1 MDPEQE
7 GYEDLS
13 DEEEEIVEAPK
24 QAKNIS
30 KPTQDQEEAQE
41 EEAPVDNIPEVR
53 YVAYKSPQV
62 EGIIDTETNLPV
74 GTETN
79 VILAEILN
87 KIDNIEKSTG

>member
-7 GYEDLS
+7 SYEDLS
-13 DEEEEIVEAPK
+13 EEEIINEAPK
-24 QAKNIS
+24 QNKKPAQAPAETIS
-30 KPTQDQEEAQE
+30 EE
-41 EEAPVDNIPEVR
+41 R
-53 YVAYKSPQV
+53 YVAYKSPAI

>member
-7 GYEDLS
+7 SYEDLS
-13 DEEEEIVEAPK
+13 NEEEGIVESPK

-30 KPTQDQEEAQE
+30 KPTQNQEETQE
-41 EEAPVDNIPEVR
+41 EDPVDNIPEVR